1 MGRYT
6 KDDLDRYFEYN
17 VFPSKRLL
25 YLGSRSD
32 MDGAES
38 GVNYEMFDCFL
49 KGITYLDSIADS
61 PITVHMN
68 TDGGDWYHGMAMFR
82 AIRACRSHVTV
93 MAWGYACS
101 MGSVILQ
108 AADTRVLARNCVVM
122 IHDGT
127 GGIPPNAGAKTEEAW
142 AEQSKK
148 TRVEMYQIFLE
159 RMKVA
164 DHRMTLRRVEEMCS
178 HDRIFSPEEAV
189 EAGLADWV
197 MHTFKDADHQADGG
211 KYAPSSLKSERE
223 KVACKKR
230 KMGNDSAGT

>member
-6 KDDLDRYFEYN
+6 KDDLDRYFDYN

-32 MDGAES
+32 VDGSES

-49 KGITYLDSIADS
+49 KGITYLDSIANA

-82 AIRACRSHVTV
+82 AIRACRSHVAVT
-93 MAWGYACS
+93 AWGYACS

-108 AADTRVLARNCVVM
+108 AADTRIVARNCVVM

-127 GGIPPNAGAKTEEAW
+127 GGIPPGAGAKTEEAW

-148 TRVEMYQIFLE
+148 TRIEMYQIYLE
-159 RMKVA
+159 RMKAA
-164 DHRMTLRRVEEMCS
+164 DPRMTLRRVEEMCS

-197 MHTFKDADHQADGG
+197 MDTFEDAGYQADGG
-211 KYAPSSLKSERE
+211 KYDPPTATKAGA
-223 KVACKKR
+223 KAAKR
-230 KMGNDSAGT
+230 RGR

>member
-1 MGRYT
+1 MSRYT
-6 KDDLDRYFEYN
+6 KDDLDRYFDYN

-32 MDGAES
+32 TDGEES

-49 KGITYLDSIADS
+49 KGITYLDGIADS

-101 MGSVILQ
+101 MGSIILQ
-108 AADTRVLARNCVVM
+108 AADTRILAQNCVVM
-122 IHDGT
+122 IHDGSDAPSGT
-127 GGIPPNAGAKTEEAW
+127 AKAVEAW

-148 TRVEMYQIFLE
+148 TRVEMYQIYLE
-159 RMKVA
+159 RMKAA
-164 DHRMTLRRVEEMCS
+164 DPRMTMRQVEEMCS

-189 EAGLADWV
+189 DAGLADWV
-197 MHTFKDADHQADGG
+197 MHTFEDASYQTADG
-211 KYAPSSLKSERE
+211 KYAPPPKSGA
-223 KVACKKR
+223 KACGKKG
-230 KMGNDSAGT
+230 KGK

>member
-6 KDDLDRYFEYN
+6 KDDLDRYFDYN

-32 MDGAES
+32 DTEGADTGA
-38 GVNYEMFDCFL
+38 GVNYEMFECFL
-49 KGITYLDSIADS
+49 KGITYLDSIANA

-82 AIRACRSHVTV
+82 AVRACRSHVTIV
-93 MAWGYACS
+93 AWGYACS

-108 AADTRVLARNCVVM
+108 AADTRIVAQNCVVM
-122 IHDGT
+122 IHDGSE
-127 GGIPPNAGAKTEEAW
+127 NAAGGAKTVEAW
-142 AEQSKK
+142 AEQSKR
-148 TRVEMYQIFLE
+148 TRREMYQIYLE

-164 DHRMTLRRVEEMCS
+164 DPKITLRLVEEMCS

-197 MHTFKDADHQADGG
+197 MHTFGDVGYQTASG
-211 KYAPSSLKSERE
+211 KYAPPPTAPKAGAKAARG
-223 KVACKKR
+223 KR
-230 KMGNDSAGT
+230 RRGK